1 MYVKDGLF
9 WFEGHIFKDDELPVE
24 PLIERTA
31 KFRFNTGQRQEPS
44 TDKSLAIAARH
55 PLNIAERDK
64 RVEMHR
70 ERVSKEIEL

>member
-9 WFEGHIFKDDELPVE
+9 WFEGHIFKDDELPPE

-31 KFRFNTGQRQEPS
+31 KFRLDISQKGKLIAQGV
-44 TDKSLAIAARH
+44 LALASRH
-55 PLNIAERDK
+55 PLNKPERDK

-70 ERVSKEIEL
+70 ERVSKENEL